1 MQVQL
6 LRKIL
11 HTAADKNIG
20 CLGVM
25 LRLANIGVSQHLCNA
40 RHRNVVQQGE
50 RSGKGV
56 SGNMVGQLL
65 VDTAYSGE
73 FLQILVYL
81 LVATYGKQSSS
92 GLLSTVFFKD
102 LERNFQ
108 QRYIGY
114 NFCFLAGFLN
124 SNFPVIGFMKM
135 LFRQKIGI

>member
-81 LVATYGKQSSS
+81 WLLHTGSNRPPVCCPRYFSRIWRGTSSKGISAT
-92 GLLSTVFFKD
+92 TFVFW
-102 LERNFQ
+102 R
-108 QRYIGY
+108 
-114 NFCFLAGFLN
+114 GFLIQI
-124 SNFPVIGFMKM
+124 FPS
-135 LFRQKIGI
+135 LAL

>member
-56 SGNMVGQLL
+56 SGNMHNL
-65 VDTAYSGE
+65 SKSN
-73 FLQILVYL
+73 
-81 LVATYGKQSSS
+81 GK
-92 GLLSTVFFKD
+92 
-102 LERNFQ
+102 
-108 QRYIGY
+108 
-114 NFCFLAGFLN
+114 
-124 SNFPVIGFMKM
+124 
-135 LFRQKIGI
+135 